1 MSGQQP
7 YAVRLSPPTAKVLDT
22 LPEHA
27 EKMVWDVLDA
37 AAGNPWGFPQW
48 DAGDPE
54 GEDVRI
60 ASVGQLSVI
69 FFANRA
75 TRHLSVLDVVWLG

>member
-1 MSGQQP
+1 MSGQP
-7 YAVRLSPPTAKVLDT
+7 YAVRLSPPAAKVLAG

-27 EKMVWDVLDA
+27 EQMVWDVLDA
-37 AAGNPWGFPQW
+37 AAGNPWGFLQW
-48 DAGDPE
+48 DAGDLE

-69 FFANRA
+69 YFANRVLE
-75 TRHLSVLDVVWLG
+75 RLSVLDIVWLG